1 MTQSILQLISAHTD
15 AYSRDSGRLRHQ
27 LLPLDL
33 PTGQAGSINTI
44 ASLRHHLQTAIEL
57 EHSTIP
63 PYLCAL
69 YSINAQSN
77 EFAYRT
83 IQSVVMEEMLH
94 MILAANILN
103 AIGGSPAINKP
114 KFIPEYPSYLPH
126 SNDAF
131 LVPLQK
137 FSPAC
142 LQVFLQIEQPAVA
155 CAPPEAH
162 HYATI
167 GQFYAAIKQALCHLD
182 SVTSGGIFTGEVGRQ
197 ITPEHYYGGG
207 GQLISV
213 HNLEDAILAINE
225 IIGQG
230 EGMNGSI
237 IDTDHVL
244 FGEQIEYAHYFKY
257 MEILH
262 ERRYLPTDS
271 AQLPPTG
278 SAVQV
283 NWSAVSNM
291 QDNPK
296 MSDYKKGSDLWQKT
310 YEFNYSYMQLL
321 NQLHSACNG
330 EPPALMQ
337 AIPVMYDLKYK
348 ALELMQ
354 IPTANGKMAG
364 PSFEYVP
371 I

>member
-1 MTQSILQLISAHTD
+1 MTQSIQLTID
-15 AYSRDSGRLRHQ
+15 NGNGRRRHQ

-33 PTGQAGSINTI
+33 PVEQAGSIKTI
-44 ASLRHHLQTAIEL
+44 ASLRQHLQTAVEL

-69 YSINAQSN
+69 YSIDVVSN

-94 MILAANILN
+94 MLLAANILN
-103 AIGGSPAINKP
+103 AIGGAPAINKP
-114 KFIPEYPSYLPH
+114 KFIPEYPTYLPH
-126 SNDAF
+126 SNEAF

-137 FSPAC
+137 FSPDC
-142 LQVFLQIEQPAVA
+142 MNVFLQIEHPAA
-155 CAPPEAH
+155 HCAPPEPN

-167 GQFYAAIKQALCHLD
+167 GQFYAAIKHALRHLNH
-182 SVTSGGIFTGEVGRQ
+182 VTPGGIFTGDANRQ
-197 ITPEHYYGGG
+197 VTPDHYYGGG
-207 GQLISV
+207 GKLVAV
-213 HNLEDAILAINE
+213 HNLDDAILAINE

-237 IDTDHVL
+237 VDTDHAL

-257 MEILH
+257 MEVMY
-262 ERRYLPTDS
+262 ERRYLPTDR
-271 AQLPPTG
+271 AQSPPTG
-278 SAVQV
+278 PVVAV
-283 NWSAVSNM
+283 NWNAVSDM
-291 QDNPK
+291 QANPK
-296 MSDYKKGSDLWQKT
+296 MGDYKKGSDLWQKT

-321 NQLHSACNG
+321 NQLHLACNG
-330 EPPALMQ
+330 EPQALMQ

-364 PSFEYVP
+364 PSFEYVV